1 MMFAVTE
8 VLRIGEVIV
17 SQPLHIPDGF
27 LSPPVYLLAWAF
39 TIAVLAYAMA
49 RSNRTLAE
57 RQVPVM
63 GVIAAFIFAAQM
75 LNFPIVGGTSGH
87 FIGGTFAAIV
97 LGPWAASLVM
107 ASVIG
112 LQALVFQDGGLWAL
126 GANVLNMGVVSI
138 LVGYAAYRALRS
150 VVPGGVRVAVFV
162 AAWLSVAVSA
172 VLTTLELVASGAT
185 TMALA
190 MPLMVGLHALIG
202 VGEGLIT
209 VAALSYLLAT
219 RPDLVAAEY
228 GPQGEVRKR
237 GADLRW
243 GLLGLLITLGVVLLS
258 PFASGA
264 PDGLERAAAN
274 LGFLDL
280 ARDAPYQLIADYALP
295 GVSNLALATILAGAV
310 GVVVVFGL
318 SMGLARLLR
327 RREATG

>member
-1 MMFAVTE
+1 MVA
-8 VLRIGEVIV
+8 L
-17 SQPLHIPDGF
+17 QPLHIPDGF
-27 LSPPVYLLAWAF
+27 LSPPVYLLAWAI
-39 TIAVLAYAMA
+39 TIAFLAYALS
-49 RSNRTLAE
+49 RTGRTLAD

-75 LNFPIVGGTSGH
+75 LNFPIVGGSSGH
-87 FIGGTFAAIV
+87 FIGGAFAAIV
-97 LGPWAASLVM
+97 LGPWAAALVM

-126 GANVLNMGVVSI
+126 GANVLNMGIVSI
-138 LVGYAAYRALRS
+138 LVGYAAYRALRGL
-150 VVPGGVRVAVFV
+150 VPGGQRVAAFI
-162 AAWLSVAVSA
+162 AAWLSVVVAA

-185 TMALA
+185 TMAVA

-209 VAALSYLLAT
+209 VAALSYLLTT

-228 GPQGEVRKR
+228 GPQAAVGRR

-258 PFASGA
+258 PFASAA

-274 LGFLDL
+274 LGFLNL
-280 ARDAPYQLIADYALP
+280 ARSAPYQLIPGYTLP
-295 GVSNLALATILAGAV
+295 GVRDPALATILAGGV
-310 GVVVVFGL
+310 GVVVVFAL
-318 SMGLARLLR
+318 SLGLAFALR
-327 RREATG
+327 RREATH